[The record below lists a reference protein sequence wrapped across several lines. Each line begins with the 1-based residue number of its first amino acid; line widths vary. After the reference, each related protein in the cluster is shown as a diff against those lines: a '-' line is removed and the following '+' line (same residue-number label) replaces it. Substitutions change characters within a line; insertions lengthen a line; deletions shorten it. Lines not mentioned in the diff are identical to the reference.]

1 MNRTIKVL
9 AIALLSLSFLGGE
22 ARAFI
27 LDEEIFSHRS
37 LDPLAARDDQWP
49 LHQMPA
55 VNATDFAPR
64 YRHRFIYYFK
74 APEQLVVQPSYV
86 GALQR
91 DLKRLGY
98 YCGPIDGILSAEV
111 SDAIAHM
118 QKNYSMRVTGTL
130 TEAVR
135 RALHLP

>member
-1 MNRTIKVL
+1 MNRTLKVL
-9 AIALLSLSFLGGE
+9 AIALLVLSFLGGE
-22 ARAFI
+22 AHAFI

-37 LDPLAARDDQWP
+37 LDPLSARSDQGP

-64 YRHRFIYYFK
+64 YRYRFFYYFK
-74 APEQLVVQPSYV
+74 APEQLVLQPAYV

-91 DLKRLGY
+91 DLRRLGY
-98 YCGPIDGILSAEV
+98 YCGPIDGFFSAEV
-111 SDAIAHM
+111 SNAIAHM

-135 RALHLP
+135 RALYLP

>member
-1 MNRTIKVL
+1 MSRTLKVL
-9 AIALLSLSFLGGE
+9 AIALLSLFFLGGE
-22 ARAFI
+22 GHAFI

-49 LHQMPA
+49 LHQMPG

-64 YRHRFIYYFK
+64 YRYRFIYYFK

-98 YCGPIDGILSAEV
+98 YCGPIDGIFSAEV

-130 TEAVR
+130 TDAVR
-135 RALHLP
+135 RALYLP